1 MPRSLRPPNPP
12 WTPLES
18 EAGKAALS
26 FYYSDPLSKTPIRD
40 ISHKNDPKADPN
52 LETMT
57 FGLFS
62 TCDRGMRVTIVRER
76 IQLHFFCTARRG
88 PHGNTRVLTG
98 YYRYGWY
105 FKAPLAK
112 KTTGTTLEDYML
124 AAEQARFV
132 SPGFP
137 LSDLTGYLW
146 GFRLDKPFRTFRY
159 IKEETATL
167 LLHLLNNTPD
177 ATKEYL
183 SEVCRVEQLVKERDK
198 MLYRK
203 RPTGFSWNA
212 AADVMG
218 LKSKKDA
225 YLKK

>member
-1 MPRSLRPPNPP
+1 MPEER
-12 WTPLES
+12 
-18 EAGKAALS
+18 KAALS
-26 FYYSDPLSKTPIRD
+26 FYYSDPLSKIPIRC

-62 TCDRGMRVTIVRER
+62 TCDRGMRATIVRQG

-88 PHGNTRVLTG
+88 SHGHTRVLTG

-105 FKAPLAK
+105 FKRVSMKK
-112 KTTGTTLEDYML
+112 KTTNTTLEDYML
-124 AAEQARFV
+124 AAKQVRFV

-159 IKEETATL
+159 INEGAATRL
-167 LLHLLNNTPD
+167 LYLLNSAPD
-177 ATKEYL
+177 ATQEYL
-183 SEVCRVEQLVKERDK
+183 SEICRVEQLVKERDG

-203 RPTGFSWNA
+203 RSTGFSWDA
-212 AADVMG
+212 AGEVMG
-218 LKSKKDA
+218 LRFESSPH
-225 YLKK
+225 LKK